1 MHVFLG
7 QKPLKNVKIGDEQS
21 KLLIATISSKK
32 SNFKILIYTA
42 SNIKI
47 NIAGRERQSGA
58 KSSLL
63 RKHHNDKELTRT
75 DSKFELL
82 ALGYHMGSTT
92 LLYINPFTTE
102 APVTARADPRPF
114 YHL

>member
-42 SNIKI
+42 VVIL
-47 NIAGRERQSGA
+47 
-58 KSSLL
+58 KS
-63 RKHHNDKELTRT
+63 
-75 DSKFELL
+75 
-82 ALGYHMGSTT
+82 
-92 LLYINPFTTE
+92 I
-102 APVTARADPRPF
+102 
-114 YHL
+114 